1 MIEKIQKRN
10 GQMVA
15 FDSVKILNAISR
27 ANMAVEDEVM
37 EPADLSYLTQKVCS
51 QLNPDEVVTVEH
63 VQDVV
68 EETLI
73 RFDYAKT
80 AAYILYRAEHTK
92 IRQTESDLMDIYSK
106 LTYSSA
112 MDEDI
117 KRENANIDGDTAM
130 GTMLKYG
137 SEGAK
142 YFVDNYVFARRISQA
157 AHIQR

>member
-15 FDSVKILNAISR
+15 FDSMKILNAISR

-73 RFDYAKT
+73 RL
-80 AAYILYRAEHTK
+80 ILR
-92 IRQTESDLMDIYSK
+92 K
-106 LTYSSA
+106 LPRLIFS
-112 MDEDI
+112 I
-117 KRENANIDGDTAM
+117 
-130 GTMLKYG
+130 
-137 SEGAK
+137 
-142 YFVDNYVFARRISQA
+142 ARS
-157 AHIQR
+157 IQRFVRRNLISWIFTLS

>member
-51 QLNPDEVVTVEH
+51 QLNSDEVVTVEH

-68 EETLI
+68 E
-73 RFDYAKT
+73 
-80 AAYILYRAEHTK
+80 
-92 IRQTESDLMDIYSK
+92 
-106 LTYSSA
+106 
-112 MDEDI
+112 
-117 KRENANIDGDTAM
+117 
-130 GTMLKYG
+130 
-137 SEGAK
+137 
-142 YFVDNYVFARRISQA
+142 
-157 AHIQR
+157 

>member
-1 MIEKIQKRN
+1 
-10 GQMVA
+10 MVA

-80 AAYILYRAEHTK
+80 AKAYILYRAEHTK

-117 KRENANIDGDTAM
+117 KR
-130 GTMLKYG
+130 
-137 SEGAK
+137 
-142 YFVDNYVFARRISQA
+142 
-157 AHIQR
+157 

>member
-1 MIEKIQKRN
+1 M
-10 GQMVA
+10 
-15 FDSVKILNAISR
+15 KILNAISR

-80 AAYILYRAEHTK
+80 ARHTFS
-92 IRQTESDLMDIYSK
+92 IVLST
-106 LTYSSA
+106 
-112 MDEDI
+112 
-117 KRENANIDGDTAM
+117 
-130 GTMLKYG
+130 
-137 SEGAK
+137 
-142 YFVDNYVFARRISQA
+142 RRSVRRNPI
-157 AHIQR
+157 

>member
-73 RFDYAKT
+73 RFDYAR
-80 AAYILYRAEHTK
+80 LPRHTFS
-92 IRQTESDLMDIYSK
+92 IVLST
-106 LTYSSA
+106 
-112 MDEDI
+112 
-117 KRENANIDGDTAM
+117 
-130 GTMLKYG
+130 
-137 SEGAK
+137 
-142 YFVDNYVFARRISQA
+142 RRSVRRNPI
-157 AHIQR
+157 

>member
-73 RFDYAKT
+73 RR
-80 AAYILYRAEHTK
+80 LPRHTFS
-92 IRQTESDLMDIYSK
+92 IVLST
-106 LTYSSA
+106 
-112 MDEDI
+112 
-117 KRENANIDGDTAM
+117 
-130 GTMLKYG
+130 
-137 SEGAK
+137 
-142 YFVDNYVFARRISQA
+142 RRSVRRNPI
-157 AHIQR
+157 